1 MPAMQVLAAN
11 ETDGIVAKQKN
22 LVVISALAA

>member
-11 ETDGIVAKQKN
+11 EADGIVARQKN
-22 LVVISALAA
+22 LVVISASTA